1 LEGLP
6 SAKGRQFFLLA
17 FIASMLASAATI
29 TTRHHHQNPSTGKIQ
44 KFFVWVIGRHFALTV
59 LRILCILVQNSLSSM
74 FTDRMATPYD
84 TLSTKVSRVSQPMY
98 FGWQMDY
105 NPINLRY
112 SIRTNL

>member
-44 KFFVWVIGRHFALTV
+44 KFFV
-59 LRILCILVQNSLSSM
+59 
-74 FTDRMATPYD
+74 
-84 TLSTKVSRVSQPMY
+84 
-98 FGWQMDY
+98 
-105 NPINLRY
+105 
-112 SIRTNL
+112 